1 MPDNKKLYHWNIQI
15 AIGLN
20 KKLKII
26 LILFLVYCQVKGQDF
41 VAEKLKSSMIWD
53 AATPL
58 PDTVP
63 LRQSFPVSV
72 GFRKQFILTEIPS
85 SAELHIFADAR
96 YLLWING
103 DYVARGPNRFDPKR
117 LEYDTHIITGFLK
130 KGKNTLAILVQG
142 GLSNYRFIYHKA
154 GLAVL
159 LETKE
164 TDGRI
169 LSQITSDTTWLSNPS
184 TRFGSPVVMLSGITD
199 RVDEHREKADWLNS
213 EFDDSDWKT
222 TIHIDGRLWGKF
234 VKRMIP
240 LLRETPVKGGQ
251 ILKIVSNGKVDDT
264 KHQIGDLMSLELS
277 APATVLIDIG
287 QMVRA
292 WFELDFET
300 ESESHL
306 ELVPDQSFDGRSA
319 GFLGKCSY
327 KTTSSPG
334 QRTYIT
340 TDDYT
345 CRLVY
350 LKIDEGKIKIHGLKI
365 VERRYPFDRIG
376 SFRCNDDFLN
386 QLWDM
391 SMRTSEVN
399 ATDGYIDGSEGGEW
413 VTGQIDYP
421 VTEVAFASPG
431 EDGKP
436 IYSDMRLLGNQIS
449 RMALSQQGDELI
461 KGWHPSDWHK
471 GPRDQGKGIHN
482 FIEDSSTS
490 WVNLLRTYYDGTG
503 DRDFVERLWPV
514 LEKIMKWFLD
524 RRTERGLVSAREF
537 YLHFDNPVAFQVCE
551 GATLNAFVY
560 GSLIDAAWLAEKLG
574 RKDQSKKY
582 SDSAR
587 ELYSAYNKYLWDES
601 SGTYYAGLK
610 KGEKKLMT
618 PWPHESYNAYY
629 ASIDQTREF
638 FPPTVQA
645 AVTSLCRGIVP
656 KNRLSSV
663 RKYLFEHHN
672 EFESPLSYLYAFEA
686 FYKMNTDEADQE
698 VITTMRKRWAVMVGR
713 KMPGT
718 LGEQFGD
725 ESYYCHDFGPI
736 PAAFLASYVLGVRRD
751 GPVGNKR
758 ITIEPRLA
766 DLTEA
771 EGVVV
776 TRHGPVPVAWKRINN
791 GGLTFRFSIP
801 EGVTAAVSI
810 PLLSDK
816 PNLIIDGEKVH
827 GAKLTNRFIT
837 LELGSGEHIG
847 TITP

>member
-1 MPDNKKLYHWNIQI
+1 MPDNKKLYQWYIQI
-15 AIGLN
+15 NFGLK

-53 AATPL
+53 DVTLL

-72 GFRKQFILTEIPS
+72 GFRKQFILSETPPL
-85 SAELHIFADAR
+85 AELHIFADAR

-103 DYVARGPNRFDPKR
+103 EYVARGPNRFDPKR
-117 LEYDTHIITGFLK
+117 VEYDTHIITRFLK

-142 GLSNYRFIYHKA
+142 GLSNYRFIYHKP
-154 GLAVL
+154 GLGVL
-159 LETKE
+159 MEAKDKTGQVLT
-164 TDGRI
+164 RI
-169 LSQITSDTTWLSNPS
+169 TTDTTWCSNPS
-184 TRFGSPVVMLSGITD
+184 TRFGPPVVMLSGITD
-199 RVDEHREKADWLNS
+199 RIDEHREMGNWLNS
-213 EFDDSDWKT
+213 EFDDSAWKT
-222 TIHIDGRLWGKF
+222 AVQTDGRLWGEF

-240 LLRETPVKGGQ
+240 LLSETGIEGGQ
-251 ILKIVSNGKVDDT
+251 ILKIIRGGNVNET
-264 KHQIGDLMSLELS
+264 KHRIEELMPLELT

-300 ESESHL
+300 ESVSHL
-306 ELVPDQSFDGRSA
+306 ELHPEQSFDGRSA
-319 GFLGKCSY
+319 GFLGSCSY

-334 QRTYIT
+334 QRSYIT

-350 LKIDEGKIKIHGLKI
+350 LKLNEGKIKIHGLKV
-365 VERRYPFDRIG
+365 VERCYPFDRIG

-386 QLWDM
+386 QLWNM

-421 VTEVAFASPG
+421 VTEVAFAGPD

-436 IYSDMRLLGNQIS
+436 VYSDMRLMGNQIS
-449 RMALSQQGDELI
+449 RMALSQEGDELI
-461 KGWHPSDWHK
+461 KGWHPSDWHR
-471 GPRDQGKGIHN
+471 GPRDRGQGIHN
-482 FIEDSSTS
+482 YIEDSSTS
-490 WVNLLRTYYDGTG
+490 WVNLLRIYYDGTG
-503 DRDFVERLWPV
+503 DQDLVERLWPV
-514 LEKIMKWFLD
+514 LEKIIKWFLD
-524 RRTERGLVSAREF
+524 RRTNRGLVNAREF
-537 YLHFDNPVAFQVCE
+537 YLHFDNPVAFHVCE

-574 RKDQSKKY
+574 KMDQGKKY
-582 SDSAR
+582 SDAAIK
-587 ELYSAYNKYLWDES
+587 LKSAYNKYLWDES

-618 PWPHESYNAYY
+618 PWPNESYNTYY

-645 AVTSLCRGIVP
+645 AVIALSRDIVP
-656 KNRLSSV
+656 ESRISSV
-663 RKYLFEHHN
+663 RKYLFDHHN
-672 EFESPLSYLYAFEA
+672 EFVSPLSYLYAFEA
-686 FYKMNTDEADQE
+686 FYKMNTDKADQV
-698 VITTMRKRWAVMVGR
+698 VINTMRKRWAVMVGR

-718 LGEQFGD
+718 LGEQFSD

-751 GPVGNKR
+751 GPTGNKR
-758 ITIEPRLA
+758 IIIEPRLA

-776 TRHGPVPVAWKRINN
+776 TRHGPVTVSWKRMTN
-791 GGLTFRFSIP
+791 GGLDFWFNIP
-801 EGVTAAVSI
+801 EGVTASVSI
-810 PLLSDK
+810 PRLSDK
-816 PNLIIDGEKVH
+816 PNLTVNGKKVTV
-827 GAKLTNRFIT
+827 AKLTNRFIT
-837 LELGSGEHIG
+837 VELGSGKHSG